1 MSMDVV
7 GRVATALCS
16 SECGQCRVY
25 GRGTRLQSTAT
36 CCFCPPPAP
45 DAENSSSVGRAVVM
59 SRVQR
64 IVGGVLVRVLAAA

>member
-1 MSMDVV
+1 MSS
-7 GRVATALCS
+7 GASQRRRAAANARSVAFTA
-16 SECGQCRVY
+16 E
-25 GRGTRLQSTAT
+25 GRGCRAPRLVASAPR
-36 CCFCPPPAP
+36 PPP

>member
-7 GRVATALCS
+7 GRVATAPCS

-36 CCFCPPPAP
+36 CCFCPPPP
-45 DAENSSSVGRAVVM
+45 DAENSSSVCRAVVM